1 MGTHTLHDAI
11 TTLRAANTTA
21 DEAIATILTTA
32 HQIHPD
38 DRENAHALLEAAE
51 AIGRSEQA
59 RHGQLIQL
67 LAQIDRIR
75 ANKGG
80 LAPWIATHLD
90 VTPGRS
96 RAIAQSARRIGH
108 LPELAAPLASG
119 NVGAETV
126 RTLTRAARAIEHT
139 DHDQAATLTTTLD
152 LAANEGASAA
162 NRHIRELEESLDP
175 GHAQERLAKQR
186 KRSFARITKIENG
199 MCRLEVLLDPVRA
212 TTVRAAIDQQTAAWI
227 RARQYDRADP
237 LPDDV
242 RSIEQ
247 LQAQAVTRLAEVFL
261 NADPAVRGADFTP
274 STLYYVSLLE
284 SDGLLAESVY
294 GDLMPRS
301 AVAPKGDNAARLLEH
316 LDGRPMF
323 LDGMPIDTEPTAR
336 LATASQRVALGF
348 RDRQCTHPGCT
359 RPVTWSLNARHQ
371 IPYSKGGPTTLDN
384 LVLLCAE
391 HHTLTH
397 HPDQRE

>member
-1 MGTHTLHDAI
+1 MLLGERTAELEA
-11 TTLRAANTTA
+11 LNAAA
-21 DEAIATILTTA
+21 DEAIASILEVA
-32 HQIHPD
+32 REV
-38 DRENAHALLEAAE
+38 DREDRESAQALLIAAE
-51 AIGRSEQA
+51 AIGRTEQA
-59 RHGQLIQL
+59 RHGQLIEL
-67 LAQIDRIR
+67 LAQADRVK

-96 RAIAQSARRIGH
+96 RAFAQAARRIGH
-108 LPELAAPLASG
+108 LPELAEPLASG
-119 NVGAETV
+119 SIGAETV
-126 RTLTRAARAIEHT
+126 RALTRAARAVEHT
-139 DHDQAATLTTTLD
+139 DCDRAAVLSEVLD
-152 LAANEGASAA
+152 LAKSDGVSAA
-162 NRHIRELEESLDP
+162 NRHIRNLEEAIDP
-175 GHAQERLAKQR
+175 GRAEELLAAQRR
-186 KRSFARITKIENG
+186 RSFARVVAVESG
-199 MCRLEVLLDPVRA
+199 MFRLEVLLDPVRA
-212 TTVRAAIDQQTAAWI
+212 TAVRAAIDQQTAAWI
-227 RARQYDRADP
+227 RARQCDRTDP

-261 NADPAVRGADFTP
+261 NADPAVRGAAFTP

-301 AVAPKGDNAARLLEH
+301 AVAQKGDDAARLLEH

-359 RPVTWSLNARHQ
+359 RPVTWSLNAHHQ
-371 IPYSKGGPTTLDN
+371 IPYSKSGPTTLDN